1 MSIKYNYYVNE
12 IIEELEI
19 TKEQFAEMCDISI
32 KTATGLTEGTE
43 KVTPEIADKLAKVS
57 GVNSQTWLN
66 LAKEGE

>member
-1 MSIKYNYYVNE
+1 MSINYNYYVNE

-32 KTATGLTEGTE
+32 KTATGLTKGTE

>member
-12 IIEELEI
+12 VIDELEV

-32 KTATGLTEGTE
+32 KTVTGLTEGTE